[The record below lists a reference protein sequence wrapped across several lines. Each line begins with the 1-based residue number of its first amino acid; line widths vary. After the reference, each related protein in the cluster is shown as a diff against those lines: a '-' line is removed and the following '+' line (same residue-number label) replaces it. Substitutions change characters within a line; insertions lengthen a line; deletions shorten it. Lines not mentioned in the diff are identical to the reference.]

1 MTSQE
6 FSVLL
11 HEQLSRLTTIARE
24 EGVVP
29 LYRPLPVP
37 VVRPFVADLS
47 LCLDD
52 ESARLL
58 IRKDKSKAEGF
69 LAIAHRFVASL
80 KSGKSS
86 AVPVAGVGADA
97 PFFYVCNVGK
107 SYLDALDKT
116 ISKI

>member
-11 HEQLSRLTTIARE
+11 HEQLDRLATIARE
-24 EGVVP
+24 HGVVP
-29 LYRPLPVP
+29 LYQALPVP
-37 VVRPFVADLS
+37 VLRPFVAELS

-58 IRKDKSKAEGF
+58 VRKDKTKAEGF
-69 LAIAHRFVASL
+69 LAVAYRFVAQL
-80 KSGKSS
+80 KSGKSD
-86 AVPVAGVGADA
+86 AVPVAGVGADR
-97 PFFYVCNVGK
+97 PFFYLADVGN

-116 ISKI
+116 HPKP